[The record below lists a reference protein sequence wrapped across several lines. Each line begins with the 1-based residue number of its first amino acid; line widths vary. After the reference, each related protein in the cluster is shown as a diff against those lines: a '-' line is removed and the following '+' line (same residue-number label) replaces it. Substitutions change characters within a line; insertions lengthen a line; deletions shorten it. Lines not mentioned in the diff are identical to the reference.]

1 VEAAVELSLA
11 IATATVLGCAG
22 VLKLADAGPFRYR
35 ALGVAEVGVA
45 VALLVDRSRLG
56 GLILGCGLGLV
67 FTSYS
72 LVHVERPC
80 RCFGERFRVAGTARL
95 VRPVAITAFSLGA
108 LLVWS
113 FGATEAT
120 ETSRALTSAVIGVI
134 LGCVVIAAPAV
145 ASPPEQPS
153 ELPSHPEVSTR
164 V

>member
-1 VEAAVELSLA
+1 MEAAVELSLA

-95 VRPVAITAFSLGA
+95 VRPVASSGRRDRGVGPYLPVGARRARRSL
-108 LLVWS
+108 
-113 FGATEAT
+113 
-120 ETSRALTSAVIGVI
+120 RAQWG
-134 LGCVVIAAPAV
+134 
-145 ASPPEQPS
+145 
-153 ELPSHPEVSTR
+153 
-164 V
+164 